1 MSTVAVQHTHSFIM
15 PYALNEP
22 DAMDE
27 PDLSW
32 EERRHLE
39 AQENLARHRRVDR
52 MLRGILDCPRA
63 RAQHKK
69 RVPIYKAKTLKLAVE
84 PDAALETPWG
94 DMPTELMELV
104 AAHLHPRDIG
114 RLRGVSSGWRAA
126 FWQERVVRASLRGCG
141 PRVDETLMTGMF
153 MHSRAAWKAIGDQVD
168 VSTKAKWKA
177 RCATEYHETLWKPV
191 LDSMEPWGEFL
202 HARTHDT
209 VSRICIALVPFAHTG
224 DERVPELYAMDHLA
238 HRAGG
243 RRGPSA
249 GVSCV

>member
-1 MSTVAVQHTHSFIM
+1 MD
-15 PYALNEP
+15 EP

-32 EERRHLE
+32 EEVQHLE
-39 AQENLARHRRVDR
+39 FQEEMERHRRVDR
-52 MLRGILDCPRA
+52 MRKGKLDCPRA
-63 RAQHKK
+63 RARHKK
-69 RVPIYKAKTLKLAVE
+69 RVPIYAAKTLKLAVE

-153 MHSRAAWKAIGDQVD
+153 MHSRAAWKTIGDQVD
-168 VSTKAKWKA
+168 VSTEAKWIA
-177 RCATEYHETLWKPV
+177 WRATIHHTTRWEPV
-191 LDSMEPWGEFL
+191 LDSMEPWSEYL
-202 HARTHDT
+202 RARTHDT
-209 VSRICIALVPFAHTG
+209 AKSICIALVPFAN
-224 DERVPELYAMDHLA
+224 DMVRDDRVPELYALDFLPH
-238 HRAGG
+238 
-243 RRGPSA
+243 
-249 GVSCV
+249 

>member
-1 MSTVAVQHTHSFIM
+1 MQCPERGTLRNSYTSSGGGLIR
-15 PYALNEP
+15 
-22 DAMDE
+22 
-27 PDLSW
+27 DL
-32 EERRHLE
+32 
-39 AQENLARHRRVDR
+39 
-52 MLRGILDCPRA
+52 MG
-63 RAQHKK
+63 
-69 RVPIYKAKTLKLAVE
+69 AKTERLILAFSFGGISLR
-84 PDAALETPWG
+84 AL
-94 DMPTELMELV
+94 
-104 AAHLHPRDIG
+104 H
-114 RLRGVSSGWRAA
+114 
-126 FWQERVVRASLRGCG
+126 RASLRGCG

-202 HARTHDT
+202 RARTHDT

>member
-1 MSTVAVQHTHSFIM
+1 MD
-15 PYALNEP
+15 EP

-27 PDLSW
+27 PVLSW

-39 AQENLARHRRVDR
+39 AQEKLARDRRVDR
-52 MLRGILDCPRA
+52 MLKGILDCHLA
-63 RAQHKK
+63 RAQHRK

-104 AAHLHPRDIG
+104 AAHLHPRDVG
-114 RLRGVSSGWRAA
+114 RLRGVSSGWRAV
-126 FWQERVVRASLRGCG
+126 FWQERVVLASLRACG
-141 PRVDETLMTGMF
+141 PRVDEALMVRMF
-153 MHSRAAWKAIGDQVD
+153 CHSPAAWRAINDQVD

-191 LDSMEPWGEFL
+191 LDRMEPWGEFVR
-202 HARTHDT
+202 ARTHDT
-209 VSRICIALVPFAHTG
+209 VSRICIALVPLAHTG
-224 DERVPELYAMDHLA
+224 DERVPELYAMDRLLT

-243 RRGPSA
+243 RRRSSSCGCLACRVAA
-249 GVSCV
+249 GIA

>member
-1 MSTVAVQHTHSFIM
+1 MNTVAVQHAHSFIM
-15 PYALNEP
+15 PYALDEP

-141 PRVDETLMTGMF
+141 PRRLP
-153 MHSRAAWKAIGDQVD
+153 I
-168 VSTKAKWKA
+168 
-177 RCATEYHETLWKPV
+177 
-191 LDSMEPWGEFL
+191 PWG
-202 HARTHDT
+202 
-209 VSRICIALVPFAHTG
+209 AL
-224 DERVPELYAMDHLA
+224 
-238 HRAGG
+238 
-243 RRGPSA
+243 
-249 GVSCV
+249 